1 MQHLDMEK
9 HTFHDFFVA
18 DYETE
23 SIYLFAGLRQLQMT
37 AVCPFCLYKFS
48 THTDMILLSLGDQ
61 EA

>member
-1 MQHLDMEK
+1 M
-9 HTFHDFFVA
+9 TFFVA

-37 AVCPFCLYKFS
+37 AVCPCCLYKFS